1 MPSPHAAPDGAPELS
16 VIIPVHDG
24 ADVIGLQLASLVAQ
38 IDAPRFEVVVVDN
51 RSSDD
56 LAGAIEPFR
65 EELDIRVVPA
75 PERPGAAYARNV
87 GIGAARAEH
96 LLFLDADD
104 SADPYAVLN
113 THRTLERR
121 PVFSGSAVPVPT
133 EAFEGGDLGT
143 ARRFSP
149 GSPTWSEPLPQ
160 DQAYPILCGGLF
172 GIRRSTAVE
181 INGMD
186 ASFPWGGED
195 NDLAIRLT
203 RAGHAV
209 DVSKVVSIAYRQR
222 PPGSVSARAHL
233 RAGFAHAQLCTR
245 HGLWGRT
252 PSTRGGRWILEPARA
267 LAAAT
272 LAVVRPGRASRADL
286 VSRFATAS
294 GLLLGRIRFA
304 APALLPRP
312 LIGCGLRPPTAP
324 ERI

>member
-51 RSSDD
+51 RSSDF

-113 THRTLERR
+113 THRTLLRR
-121 PVFSGSAVPVPT
+121 PVFSGSAVPIAP
-133 EAFEGGDLGT
+133 EELAEGLPA
-143 ARRFSP
+143 ARRIAP
-149 GSPTWSEPLPQ
+149 GTPDWSEPVPESPG
-160 DQAYPILCGGLF
+160 YPILCGGVF
-172 GIRRSTAVE
+172 GIRCATARE
-181 INGMD
+181 IGGMD
-186 ASFPWGGED
+186 AAFPWGGED

-267 LAAAT
+267 LAAAA